1 VDSEEP
7 SALLNGRY
15 LVIFFALESCTV
27 VNSRKGDV
35 NEGCGLSCTRG
46 VASIT

>member
-1 VDSEEP
+1 VDSEDP

-15 LVIFFALESCTV
+15 LVNFFALESCTS

-35 NEGCGLSCTRG
+35 NKGSGLSCTRG
-46 VASIT
+46 VASIK

>member
-1 VDSEEP
+1 VDSEDL

-15 LVIFFALESCTV
+15 SIIIFALKSCTAI
-27 VNSRKGDV
+27 NSRKGDV
-35 NEGCGLSCTRG
+35 NGGCGLSCTRG